1 MFADEQVLGVSGEE
15 AALAGPGH
23 ANHYNFELCVFG
35 LRDSFATLHLIL
47 IEKGIIFYCLGDIF
61 MRKTNNS
68 AAKPKSAFNPKD
80 YERPGVT
87 LEEVLEIKEAFDLFD
102 YEGVGSIDPKE
113 LQASMTALGYEAR
126 NQTLFTA
133 IGEAQGAIDFGRF
146 FELLTARL
154 SGRGSK
160 EGLKRVFALFD
171 DEKTGFISIK
181 NLRRVVKEVGESIDD
196 AELQEMIERADLDND
211 GLISEEEFYA
221 IMTRRSIKS

>member
-1 MFADEQVLGVSGEE
+1 
-15 AALAGPGH
+15 
-23 ANHYNFELCVFG
+23 
-35 LRDSFATLHLIL
+35 
-47 IEKGIIFYCLGDIF
+47 

-68 AAKPKSAFNPKD
+68 AAKPKAAFNPKD

-102 YEGVGSIDPKE
+102 YQGVGSIDPKE
-113 LQASMTALGYEAR
+113 LQASMTALGYQAR

-154 SGRGSK
+154 SGRASK
-160 EGLKRVFALFD
+160 QGLKRVFALFD

-181 NLRRVVKEVGESIDD
+181 NLRRVVKEVGENIDD
-196 AELQEMIERADLDND
+196 AELQEMIQRADLDND
-211 GLISEEEFYA
+211 GLISEEQFYA